1 MKVISWNASMKFR
14 EKFKVLDERYHAD
27 LYIIQECEDPAR
39 CNSAAY
45 KDFAQNYLWIGE
57 NKNKGLGV
65 FARPGKKLE
74 EVELDSYYLRYMLPF
89 KFEGKMFFGIWAYM
103 RYVEDLVVY
112 FSIYRDYLKE
122 KPVVIG
128 DFNSNVIWNKEHG
141 NRTQT
146 VLNQEFENA
155 GLKSIY
161 HELNHEQ
168 QGKETQVT
176 FYMYRHNDR
185 PFYIDYC
192 YCDPT
197 EVKKFE
203 IGKFDDW
210 VGLSDHMPL
219 EVEF

>member
-1 MKVISWNASMKFR
+1 MKFR

-39 CNSAAY
+39 CNNAAY

-65 FARPGKKLE
+65 FARSGKKLE
-74 EVELDSYYLRYMLPF
+74 KVELDSHYLRYMLPF

-122 KPVVIG
+122 KSVVIG

-146 VLNQEFENA
+146 VLNQEFENE

-161 HELNHEQ
+161 HELNHGQ
-168 QGKETQVT
+168 QGEETQAT

-192 YCDPT
+192 YCDPA
-197 EVKKFE
+197 EIKKFE

-210 VGLSDHMPL
+210 AGLSDHMPL

>member
-39 CNSAAY
+39 CNNAAY

-74 EVELDSYYLRYMLPF
+74 KIELDGHYLRYMLPF

-146 VLNQEFENA
+146 VLNKEFEDA
-155 GLKSIY
+155 GLKSVY
-161 HELNHEQ
+161 HELNREQ
-168 QGKETQVT
+168 QGKETQAT

-192 YCDPT
+192 YCDPA

-210 VGLSDHMPL
+210 AGLSDHMPL

>member
-1 MKVISWNASMKFR
+1 MKFR

-39 CNSAAY
+39 CNNAAY

-74 EVELDSYYLRYMLPF
+74 KIELDGHYLRYMLPF

-146 VLNQEFENA
+146 VLNKEFEDA
-155 GLKSIY
+155 GLKSVY
-161 HELNHEQ
+161 HELNREQ
-168 QGKETQVT
+168 QGKETQAT

-192 YCDPT
+192 YCDPA

-210 VGLSDHMPL
+210 AGLSDHMPL

>member
-1 MKVISWNASMKFR
+1 
-14 EKFKVLDERYHAD
+14 
-27 LYIIQECEDPAR
+27 
-39 CNSAAY
+39 
-45 KDFAQNYLWIGE
+45 
-57 NKNKGLGV
+57 
-65 FARPGKKLE
+65 
-74 EVELDSYYLRYMLPF
+74 MLPF

-146 VLNQEFENA
+146 VLNQEFEDA
-155 GLKSIY
+155 GLRSIY

-168 QGKETQVT
+168 QGEETQAT

-192 YCDPT
+192 YCDPA

-203 IGKFDDW
+203 IGKFDNW
-210 VGLSDHMPL
+210 AGLSDHMPL